1 MLRSGLIGQDIL
13 ASRSPWLH
21 EQEARALGLKLSYEL
36 FDFKARAFRDDQ
48 LGAMLHRLSSE
59 GYCGVNITHPFKQAV
74 MPLLDSLDDGAA
86 LVGAVNTVAMR
97 DGKLIGY
104 NTDMAGF
111 RDSFARELPGAALSR
126 VLQLGAGGAGAAVG
140 GALLSLGTQR
150 LEIADVRRDRAEA
163 LAERLRER
171 FKQAEVV
178 AASIDAIEASD
189 VDGVVN
195 ATPIGM
201 AAHPGSP
208 LGAHHLLRE
217 QWVVDIIYFPLETEL
232 LRQAR
237 SIGCRVLN
245 GSGMVVA
252 QAALAFEIMTGH
264 AADQERMA
272 RSFHQMPAASIDQ

>member
-1 MLRSGLIGQDIL
+1 MLRSGLIGRDIL

-21 EQEARALGLKLSYEL
+21 EQEARALGLALDYEL
-36 FDFKARAFRDDQ
+36 FDFTARALPDGE
-48 LGAMLHRLSSE
+48 LGPMLLRLS
-59 GYCGVNITHPFKQAV
+59 GAGFCGVNITHPFKQAV
-74 MPLLDSLDDGAA
+74 MPLLDALDDSAA
-86 LVGAVNTVAMR
+86 WVGAVNTVAMR
-97 DGKLIGY
+97 EGKLIGY

-111 RDSFARELPGAALSR
+111 RDSFIRELPGAALSR

-140 GALLSLGTQR
+140 GALLSLGARR

-163 LAERLRER
+163 LVERLRRR
-171 FKQAEVV
+171 FREADV
-178 AASIDAIEASD
+178 AAVSLEAVEMGA

-208 LGAHHLLRE
+208 LKAHHLCSDL
-217 QWVVDIIYFPLETEL
+217 WVVDIIYFPLETQL
-232 LRQAR
+232 LREAR
-237 SIGCRVLN
+237 SVGCRVVN

-252 QAALAFEIMTGH
+252 QAARAFEIITGR

-272 RSFHQMPAASIDQ
+272 RSFHQVPAAVSER